1 MFGIMVAV
9 AGVIGCTFGAAL
21 SYWLRPKIRI
31 VDPFICGGGVG
42 LGWLMSLIAINQA
55 YDNMWTTYTLSF
67 FGQLLLC
74 FEASVTVDLQLVKFI
89 HLLH

>member
-31 VDPFICGGGVG
+31 VDPFICVGGDAF
-42 LGWLMSLIAINQA
+42 GWLFSLIAISQA
-55 YDNMWTTYTLSF
+55 YNNMWTTYILSF
-67 FGQLLLC
+67 FGLLLLC
-74 FEASVTVDLQLVKFI
+74 FESSVTLDLQLVKFI
-89 HLLH
+89 HLFY